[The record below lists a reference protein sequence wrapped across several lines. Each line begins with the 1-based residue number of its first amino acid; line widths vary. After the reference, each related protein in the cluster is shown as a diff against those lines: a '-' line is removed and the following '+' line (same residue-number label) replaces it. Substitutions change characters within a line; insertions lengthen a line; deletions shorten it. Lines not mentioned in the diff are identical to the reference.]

1 MLRLVSFGRLIQI
14 FQQESPTPRYKT
26 SNKKWHSDGVMEW
39 NRSTHSDNLKNNI
52 FQVKKE
58 GSVDAG
64 NMKNLM
70 EVAMEHLK
78 TQILKKVRK

>member
-14 FQQESPTPRYKT
+14 FQQESPTPKT
-26 SNKKWHSDGVMEW
+26 SNKKWHSNGVMGW

-58 GSVDAG
+58 GNVDAG

-78 TQILKKVRK
+78 TQILKKLRK